1 MSIRICIPWC
11 LRTMRIHKKK
21 IFINDKFKIIE
32 LSRGFILISLIFVY
46 IIKFKVQ
53 FITNNSHVLNR
64 AGHIVTKN
72 MK

>member
-32 LSRGFILISLIFVY
+32 LSRVFILISLIFVY
-46 IIKFKVQ
+46 KIKVQ
-53 FITNNSHVLNR
+53 FITNNSHVLNTFM
-64 AGHIVTKN
+64 IY
-72 MK
+72 